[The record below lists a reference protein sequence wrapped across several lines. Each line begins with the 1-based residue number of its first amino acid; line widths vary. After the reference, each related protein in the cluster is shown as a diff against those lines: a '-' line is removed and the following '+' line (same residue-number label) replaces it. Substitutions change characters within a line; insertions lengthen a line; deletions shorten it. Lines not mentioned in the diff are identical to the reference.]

1 MSAPL
6 LAMGSGLLLSTCGIV
21 PASAPAYDLVLTAP
35 CPSIY
40 GNEAIHTCQFNAV
53 DFFHAESCSKPELIK
68 TSQPGASAGDA
79 NGSGDEF
86 ARD

>member
-40 GNEAIHTCQFNAV
+40 GNEAIYVNLMLWISFMRKV
-53 DFFHAESCSKPELIK
+53 V
-68 TSQPGASAGDA
+68 A
-79 NGSGDEF
+79 NQS
-86 ARD
+86 